1 MLARGIEDT
10 AAPWTRLVRAVH
22 GAPVAAV
29 LELAGAGAQ
38 ALAWLH
44 AVAGSSATVLEAHDR
59 YHPAALAAALG
70 ARPDRATDPAV
81 AAALAAAAWERAKR
95 LTAGPGPGPAAGG
108 PAAGGAV
115 VGLGCTAALVT
126 GRPRRGE
133 HLCHVAVRDGLGA
146 RRFTVRLAKGVR
158 DRAGEEA
165 VAGRLVLL
173 ALAAAAGADPAA
185 APPWPEP
192 EPLQAAFDAGP
203 ELAAL
208 LAGRARAVRRRADG
222 AVLVDPPA
230 PGRRRAGA
238 LLSGAFDPAHD
249 GHRGMAAAAAGVL
262 GTEVAFELPVLN
274 ADKSPLDA
282 AEAHRRAAQF
292 LGRADLWLT
301 RAPLYA
307 DKAALFPGTVF
318 VVGADTAERVLQ
330 PGYYGG
336 EPHMRRALAA
346 IGAAGCRFLV
356 AARPQ
361 PAGLLTL
368 GRLRVP
374 AALRPLFGE
383 LPPERFCLDRSS
395 TRIRAELAARARG
408 SAAV

>member
-1 MLARGIEDT
+1 MPN
-10 AAPWTRLVRAVH
+10 AA
-22 GAPVAAV
+22 
-29 LELAGAGAQ
+29 
-38 ALAWLH
+38 
-44 AVAGSSATVLEAHDR
+44 
-59 YHPAALAAALG
+59 
-70 ARPDRATDPAV
+70 
-81 AAALAAAAWERAKR
+81 
-95 LTAGPGPGPAAGG
+95 
-108 PAAGGAV
+108 
-115 VGLGCTAALVT
+115 
-126 GRPRRGE
+126 
-133 HLCHVAVRDGLGA
+133 
-146 RRFTVRLAKGVR
+146 
-158 DRAGEEA
+158 
-165 VAGRLVLL
+165 
-173 ALAAAAGADPAA
+173 
-185 APPWPEP
+185 
-192 EPLQAAFDAGP
+192 
-203 ELAAL
+203 
-208 LAGRARAVRRRADG
+208 
-222 AVLVDPPA
+222 
-230 PGRRRAGA
+230 
-238 LLSGAFDPAHD
+238 
-249 GHRGMAAAAAGVL
+249 

-301 RAPLYA
+301 RAALYA

-336 EPHMRRALAA
+336 EQQMRRALAA

-361 PAGLLTL
+361 PDGLLTL